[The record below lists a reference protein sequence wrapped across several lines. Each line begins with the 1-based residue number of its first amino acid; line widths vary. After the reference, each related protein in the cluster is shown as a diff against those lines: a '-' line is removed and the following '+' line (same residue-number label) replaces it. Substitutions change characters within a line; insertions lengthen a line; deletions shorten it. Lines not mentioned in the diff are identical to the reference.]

1 MRRLP
6 SLEHMMIR
14 ARYRYILEAN
24 SPLDGGWVRW
34 FENFDSAEEALEQG
48 YELFAPMAGFSGAI
62 HLDMRV
68 RKIIVFLPRRR

>member
-1 MRRLP
+1 MV
-6 SLEHMMIR
+6 IR
-14 ARYRYILEAN
+14 ARYRYILEVYL
-24 SPLDGGWVRW
+24 PRDGGWVRW
-34 FENFDSAEEALEQG
+34 FESFESAEEAIEEG